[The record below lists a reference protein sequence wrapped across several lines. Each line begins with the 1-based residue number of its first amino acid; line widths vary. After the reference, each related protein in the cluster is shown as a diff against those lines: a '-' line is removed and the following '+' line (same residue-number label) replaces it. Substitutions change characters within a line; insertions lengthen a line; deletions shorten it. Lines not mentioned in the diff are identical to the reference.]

1 MLTPVL
7 LLMLLLPGLHRMR
20 RSAPDKS
27 LRLYRLMAWGM
38 GGIVLG
44 AMAAQETILLLA
56 GQLTW
61 ATGLPLHLCSLM
73 GLTVLPALVTRR
85 ETLLSALL
93 YAGVPG
99 AALALLFPAVAD
111 TPWPG
116 LTRFFFLLMHAGI
129 VLSPLLPTAAGW
141 RPRPMGAL
149 RAGLFLL
156 GAGIAASIA
165 NALTGGNYLFLAGPV
180 AGTPLVLLARQGRGA
195 YRLLLAILAILVL
208 AGEAAF
214 VRIADAGRNRRPP
227 ER

>member
-7 LLMLLLPGLHRMR
+7 LLMLLLPGLRRMR

-27 LRLYRLMAWGM
+27 LRLYRLMSWGL

-129 VLSPLLPTAAGW
+129 VLSPLLPMAAATDGRAAGGAVPAGSGD
-141 RPRPMGAL
+141 RRFHRQCADRRELPLPGRTRGRNAPRPPGP
-149 RAGLFLL
+149 AGQGSIQAAAGDSGDS
-156 GAGIAASIA
+156 GAGR
-165 NALTGGNYLFLAGPV
+165 GGSV
-180 AGTPLVLLARQGRGA
+180 RQ
-195 YRLLLAILAILVL
+195 
-208 AGEAAF
+208 
-214 VRIADAGRNRRPP
+214 NR
-227 ER
+227 